1 MYRIIRTIHL
11 YSGLII
17 GAYIIMY
24 AFTGFVM
31 LHPDWFPGG
40 EEETTRQLV
49 SSIAKNLSAEL
60 GQRESR
66 ALSYRLA
73 RELDLR
79 GRPEDPKRERDATWI
94 FSYRR
99 PGTRETLRV
108 TPGSEKVVLTVQK
121 GGFAPTMRN
130 LHHLHGYEG
139 GLRFFLWGFFLD
151 LVSAAMI
158 FFSLSGIYL
167 WYVLKRERRLGW
179 IVLGSSTAYVVGSIF
194 YLLF

>member
-1 MYRIIRTIHL
+1 MYRVIRTIHL
-11 YSGLII
+11 YSGLIV
-17 GAYIIMY
+17 GTYIIMY

-49 SSIAKNLSAEL
+49 SSIAKNLSGEL
-60 GQRESR
+60 GQRER
-66 ALSYRLA
+66 RTLSYRLA

-79 GRPEDPKRERDATWI
+79 GRPEEPKREQDATWT

-99 PGTRETLRV
+99 PGTREMLRV
-108 TPGSEKVVLTVQK
+108 TPGSENVELTLRE

-151 LVSAAMI
+151 AVSAAMI

-194 YLLF
+194 YLFF

>member
-1 MYRIIRTIHL
+1 MYRVIRTIHL

-31 LHPDWFPGG
+31 LHPGWFPDE

-49 SSIAKNLSAEL
+49 SSIAKNLSDEL
-60 GQRESR
+60 V
-66 ALSYRLA
+66 
-73 RELDLR
+73 R
-79 GRPEDPKRERDATWI
+79 GRPEEPKREQDATWT

-99 PGTRETLRV
+99 PGTRETVRV
-108 TPGSEKVVLTVQK
+108 TSGSENVELTVQE

-167 WYVLKRERRLGW
+167 WYVLKHEHRLGW